1 MKKKHKLNA
10 FVLADSLVALAIL
23 MMVLAWLAVCEKQLK
38 VQREKMST
46 TLRVVRLAKESS
58 DGLLLGNNQKFVRRD
73 GPYQAVATSR
83 GVSVSRDGHLLW
95 EMS

>member
-1 MKKKHKLNA
+1 MA
-10 FVLADSLVALAIL
+10 LVIL
-23 MMVLAWLAVCEKQLK
+23 MMILVWLAVCENQLK

-58 DGLLLGNNQKFVRRD
+58 DGLLLGHRSKFVRRD
-73 GPYQAVATSR
+73 GPYRAVATSR
-83 GVSVSRDGHLLW
+83 GVAVRRDGRLLW